1 MKNFTIIFIVILV
14 SASAVSGQVQQGK
27 NINPLSTKIGF
38 GLEGGATF
46 TKSDFSESDFDF
58 YGRFITDFYFP
69 TTNDV
74 IFGLTGMASFGYLA
88 GSGTYAN
95 ISSFP
100 TIPEFRTRI
109 FLLAG
114 GLSFTVTSIKFMY
127 PYALARL
134 GYMNFTP
141 QDKDG
146 NELPRFRQNLYS
158 PNEWFANGE
167 IGIKFPLSEYF
178 TFNLSGAMYYY
189 PADNLD
195 DVPNAVSNGTDKD
208 IFFTFTGG
216 FQYYLGGERD
226 IDNDGIRDR
235 DDLCPDTPPEVRV
248 NEFGCPVDSDN
259 DNVPDYLDQC
269 PGTQANILVD
279 AKGCPVDSDEDGIPD
294 YLDLCKETPR
304 DVFVDERGCP
314 KDSDDDGVPDF
325 KDLCPNTPVGTEVN
339 KWGCEVKQEVVEP
352 ITKTEYVVSSGANFE
367 IGKAGLLPVAFAE
380 FDKILKLMIDHPE
393 TKWRIEGYT
402 DNTGSYELNKDLSLR
417 RARSVYNY
425 FTSKGIKPERLT
437 VYGYG
442 PDRPVADNFT
452 ETGRALNRRV
462 SILLIKDGD
471 DPITEQA
478 EAKSGIY
485 NNSLERNI
493 GQMIFTD
500 GNLYCFQVSSWRLKS
515 KAESEA
521 EKLLKSGLNAFI
533 TTANL
538 TELDGTWYRVR
549 VGYFNSLDET
559 KRVKSLIK

>member
-1 MKNFTIIFIVILV
+1 MKNFTIFFIIILI
-14 SASAVSGQVQQGK
+14 SASSAQVQQGK
-27 NINPLSTKIGF
+27 NINPLSSKIGF

-46 TKSDFSESDFDF
+46 TKSDFSESEFDI

-69 TTNDV
+69 TTNEV
-74 IFGLTGMASFGYLA
+74 IFGLSGMASFGYLA

-114 GLSFTVTSIKFMY
+114 GLSLTVTSIKFMY
-127 PYALARL
+127 PYAAARL
-134 GYMNFTP
+134 GYMNFSP

-167 IGIKFPLSEYF
+167 IGLKFALSDYV
-178 TFNLSGAMYYY
+178 TFNLAGTMNYY

-208 IFFTFTGG
+208 IFFTITGG
-216 FQYYLGGERD
+216 FQFYLGGERD
-226 IDNDGIRDR
+226 LDNDGVTDR
-235 DDLCPDTPPEVRV
+235 DDLCPDTPPGVRV

-269 PGTQANILVD
+269 PNTQANILVD

-294 YLDLCKETPR
+294 YLDLCKDTPR
-304 DVFVDERGCP
+304 GVFVDERGCP
-314 KDSDDDGVPDF
+314 KDSDDDGVADF

-339 KWGCEVKQEVVEP
+339 KWGCEVKQEVIEP
-352 ITKTEYVVSSGANFE
+352 ITKTEYVLSSGANFE
-367 IGKAGLLPVAFAE
+367 IGKAELLPVAYEE
-380 FDKILKLMIDHPE
+380 FNKILKLMKDHPQ
-393 TKWRIEGYT
+393 TKWSIVGYT

-425 FTSKGIKPERLT
+425 FTSKGIKPERLS
-437 VYGYG
+437 VFGYG
-442 PDRPVADNFT
+442 PDRPVADNST

-462 SILLIKDGD
+462 SVLLVKDGED
-471 DPITEQA
+471 NLPITDQTGA
-478 EAKSGIY
+478 RSGIY
-485 NNSLERNI
+485 DSSLEKNI

-515 KAESEA
+515 KAETEV
-521 EKLLKSGLNAFI
+521 EKLLKNGLNAFV

-538 TELDGTWYRVR
+538 SELDGTWYRVR
-549 VGYFNSLDET
+549 VGYFNSLEET
-559 KRVKSLIK
+559 KRVKTQLK